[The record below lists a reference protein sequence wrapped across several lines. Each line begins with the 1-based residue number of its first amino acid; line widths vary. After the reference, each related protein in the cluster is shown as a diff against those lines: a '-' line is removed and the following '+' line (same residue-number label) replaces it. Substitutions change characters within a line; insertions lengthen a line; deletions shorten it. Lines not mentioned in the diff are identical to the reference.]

1 MKFKR
6 LNREVVET
14 ETKTRV
20 KLHKSGKSWVKTTL
34 SSTGLLH
41 LFRGVRDEVSITVDS
56 EPSLTSNLF
65 VKGAVGLGALLGGTL
80 VSTQAVAANET
91 TTTLAA
97 EVNTDVL
104 AGQHSGRVS
113 LTPSETT
120 DSTSLSASE
129 SDSLVLASASASE
142 SESLVVA
149 STSESESASVS
160 TSTSESESASVST
173 STSTVESTS
182 ASESASTSVAASET
196 ASTETPS
203 SNTTATV
210 TSNTQASTTDSTA
223 STVSSTDLASTSSQ
237 AESTLVV
244 AGSQTIDT
252 TVTTTTDPTSSLVG
266 QTVATAGATLSGS
279 TPVVTDTTPI
289 GARSMLRTASYAG
302 IASFAADGVT
312 AANVAPDA
320 SLRAANSTTL
330 AEQYQPYNDGSLYS
344 AKLGVVPNAQDV
356 IHNSAQ
362 MPAGTTYTWADTSIF
377 GKPTTRTTTTVITNY
392 SDGSTDST
400 IVYVEV
406 SNAYTIDGVTYTGT
420 PYSADAGLKSAVDA
434 SYIQS
439 NKVSDAVTTDE
450 RAANTVTVQISDF
463 HTLSE
468 TTPNSEK
475 DANGFP
481 IEEVDER
488 FEYLEMSDVLA
499 RYVTS
504 ITGTNSNGFD
514 FTWQR
519 VTNANGELTNSWK
532 RDAYVPNAAQDS
544 QSETTLYGGLFNSG
558 TLSVAQTSTQTI
570 HLSKTLDEILAEN
583 PGLVNGDL
591 GIQTFLFDEGTNR
604 IVENTRVENY
614 VNVTANEDVNYPE
627 RTSPDWFTE
636 SGSQVD
642 YRADAGPNGGI
653 LYTAISAKDGGTG
666 VLQSYGG
673 QSDRNWVYH
682 YQIDPRLLPYID
694 NAQIYYVDQGTNGI
708 SALGTELSDK
718 FAAASQ
724 SLGGTGRE
732 GWVGYENRF
741 NNGDTIISQ
750 YTAKADG
757 TPQTGLSGSMSSS
770 TWFDTASGAVDKASG
785 YKIVDADLQPGE
797 GYFTLD
803 SVMINVDAQQAN
815 VQPGLIQPAL
825 FRIAFTLKD
834 GVTIDDIIADNYGD
848 TFGFNSYAT
857 NANDQLIENSSATGQ
872 YSALAV
878 PNTGDASVVINPV
891 YDIDTTINGVVTS
904 AVTPGTSVTIALPD
918 GTSVTTTVNAD
929 YTYSATIP
937 AQKAG
942 ETITVT
948 TTDVDNNTV
957 TNTTVVLPTPNNQ
970 TYEPQGQDQTV
981 DINST
986 PVASDSISNVSDLP
1000 AGTSFDWESPVD
1012 TSTVGDKPAV
1022 VIVTYPDGTQD
1033 RVTVTVTVVV
1043 PDNSVSI
1050 STSESISASE
1060 QLSTVDSD
1068 SASASASASLSVS
1081 ESVSASTSESE
1092 VSTSASTSVSE
1103 ADSTSVSVSVSNSE
1117 NFSASFSALVSNSQ
1131 VNASDST
1138 SISDSLST
1146 LVSESE
1152 SASTSD
1158 STRLSDSTS
1167 ASDSARESLSNSA
1180 SDSAS
1185 ASTSASVSS
1194 SESYS
1199 ASLSV
1204 STSVDTSESI
1214 SASTSR
1220 SESASVVESASES
1233 QSASASESTSISS
1246 INPSSIPASDSESMS
1261 TSVSEASVSASV
1273 STSASLESRNSVSDS
1288 WSASDSLSESVEAS
1302 ESASVSTS
1310 VSESLSE
1317 NDSLSVSAS
1326 TSLSESLSDVAS
1338 TSDSESTSKSIS
1350 MSELA
1355 SISLSASQSTSTSLS
1370 DSLSSSAST
1379 SASVSTSERQSADL
1393 SESISASESDSA
1405 STSNSIASDSESA
1418 SASASTSTVV
1428 SESISTSIS
1437 VSESFSTSL
1446 SELVSNSQID
1456 NSSSESLSTSLS
1468 EFNSASES
1476 ASVSEST
1483 RLSDSTSASESA

>member
-91 TTTLAA
+91 TTTLAS

-104 AGQHSGRVS
+104 AGQDSGLVS

-149 STSESESASVS
+149 STSTSESESASVS

-196 ASTETPS
+196 ASTETAS
-203 SNTTATV
+203 SNTTEAV

-223 STVSSTDLASTSSQ
+223 STASSTDLTSTSSQ
-237 AESTLVV
+237 AESTLED

-252 TVTTTTDPTSSLVG
+252 TVTNTTVPTSSLVD
-266 QTVATAGATLSGS
+266 QTFATAGATLSGS

-289 GARSMLRTASYAG
+289 GDRRMLRTAYAS

-320 SLRAANSTTL
+320 SLRATSSTTL

-377 GKPTTRTTTTVITNY
+377 AKPTTRTTTTVITNY

-439 NKVSDAVTTDE
+439 NKVSDAITTDE

-468 TTPNSEK
+468 TLPNSEK

-583 PGLVNGDL
+583 PGLINGDL

-604 IVENTRVENY
+604 IIENTRVENY

-627 RTSPDWFTE
+627 RTRPDWFTE

-673 QSDRNWVYH
+673 QLDRSWVYH

-694 NAQIYYVDQGTNGI
+694 NAQIYYVDKGTNGI

-797 GYFTLD
+797 GYFILD
-803 SVMINVDAQQAN
+803 SVMANVNAEQAN

-1405 STSNSIASDSESA
+1405 STSNSIA
-1418 SASASTSTVV
+1418 
-1428 SESISTSIS
+1428 
-1437 VSESFSTSL
+1437 
-1446 SELVSNSQID
+1446 
-1456 NSSSESLSTSLS
+1456 
-1468 EFNSASES
+1468 
-1476 ASVSEST
+1476 
-1483 RLSDSTSASESA
+1483 